1 LHSIRGFIIQP
12 YKYKAY
18 NSKGR
23 PIRGVVSANS
33 EVDLYNQLKTSGME
47 LVSCSPVESKSGLG
61 GLSMFR
67 PKVKTRDLIQF
78 FMHLE
83 QMQAAGVP
91 MLDALADVRDSADNQ
106 TLKDMMTDVVRSV
119 SDGSSLSESLNN
131 YPNIFSNLY
140 VSLIKAGED
149 TGDLEKSYAQLIKYL
164 KWVDDMQSKIKKATR
179 YPTIL
184 LVVVI
189 LTIVV
194 MMGFVVPQIV
204 GFIKNLG
211 QELPFYTTALM
222 ATSEFFQEY
231 WWAVLATPFAL
242 FGIYRVVRKNSEG
255 FAYRMD
261 SLFLQMPIA
270 GPLIRKISIAR
281 YSQTFAALFSSGI
294 DVINCLASAQKTV
307 SNLAL
312 LEALD
317 IVQARVQAGAPLSQ
331 AFNSSGEFPTMV
343 VRMIKIGEESGNLTP
358 VLMQVS
364 DFYTKD
370 VDEAVQGL
378 ITMIEP
384 MLTALL
390 GVMILWIAVAVFG
403 PIYASF
409 EHINM

>member
-1 LHSIRGFIIQP
+1 M
-12 YKYKAY
+12 
-18 NSKGR
+18 
-23 PIRGVVSANS
+23 VSAAS
-33 EVDLYNQLKTSGME
+33 EVDLYNQLKGAGME
-47 LVSCSPVESKSGLG
+47 LVSCSTMESKSGLG
-61 GLSMFR
+61 GISAFR

-78 FMHLE
+78 FMHLQ

-131 YPNIFSNLY
+131 YPKIFSNLY

-149 TGDLEKSYAQLIKYL
+149 TGDLEKSYTQLIKYL
-164 KWVDDMQSKIKKATR
+164 KWVDDLQSKIKKATR

-184 LVVVI
+184 LVVVV

-222 ATSEFFQEY
+222 STSEFFQAY
-231 WWAVLATPFAL
+231 WWGVLATPIIL
-242 FGIYRVVRKNSEG
+242 YMVYKMVRKNSEG
-255 FAYRMD
+255 FAYNMD
-261 SLFLQMPIA
+261 SAFLRMPTA

-281 YSQTFAALFSSGI
+281 YAQTFASLFSSGI
-294 DVINCLASAQKTV
+294 DVINCLIAAQKTV
-307 SNLAL
+307 TNLAL

-317 IVQARVQAGAPLSQ
+317 IVQSRVQAGAPLSQ
-331 AFNSSGEFPTMV
+331 AFGSSGEFPSLV

-364 DFYTKD
+364 EFYTRD

-390 GVMILWIAVAVFG
+390 GIMILWIAVAVFG
-403 PIYASF
+403 PIYSSF

>member
-1 LHSIRGFIIQP
+1 M
-12 YKYKAY
+12 
-18 NSKGR
+18 
-23 PIRGVVSANS
+23 IRGVVSAAS
-33 EVDLYNQLKTSGME
+33 EVDLFNQLKSAGMD
-47 LVSCSPVESKSGLG
+47 LVSCTTVESKSGLG
-61 GLSMFR
+61 GISFMR

-91 MLDALADVRDSADNQ
+91 MLEALSDVRDSADNQ
-106 TLKDMMTDVVRSV
+106 TLKDIMTDVHRSV

-131 YPNIFSNLY
+131 YPKIFHNLY

-194 MMGFVVPQIV
+194 MMGYVVPQIV

-222 ATSEFFQEY
+222 STSEFFQEY
-231 WWAVLATPFAL
+231 WWAVLATPFVL
-242 FGIYRVVRKNSEG
+242 FAIYKVIRKNSEG
-255 FAYRMD
+255 FAYHMD
-261 SLFLQMPIA
+261 SLFLRMPIA
-270 GPLIRKISIAR
+270 GPLIRKVAIAR

-294 DVINCLASAQKTV
+294 DVINCLKSAQKTV

-312 LEALD
+312 IEALET
-317 IVQARVQAGAPLSQ
+317 VQARVQAGAPLSQ
-331 AFNSSGEFPTMV
+331 AFNSSGEFPSMV

-409 EHINM
+409 EHIDI